1 MYFKCNLY
9 IFLPNRT
16 IIFQKIS
23 ILLFFLIIAGVIGCN
38 KDKRNPKK
46 KIGVIGEHHS
56 HNIGNNLLKYA
67 MFVKLKEFGFEPD
80 IIGYLIPENNISF
93 LNKTIKIRIIKNSYK
108 EIKRNDY
115 DLLMV
120 NSDQVW
126 RKGNLFYLDIG
137 FLKFSHNWN
146 IKKFIYGASMGLEF
160 WPFEREENR
169 VLKHLLMEFSG
180 VSVREEG
187 TMRLVESKMNIKPTL
202 VIDPTLL
209 IDRKYYLNIIKDY
222 KNEFN
227 SKDNYIFVYEVE
239 EMSSMKLFIKESIQQ
254 LKYKLYNCSSYD
266 KDSIKKFIYGIYN
279 SKAVI
284 TNSFHGILFSI
295 IFKKPFVAFN
305 PEKRGNE
312 RFNTLKNVYGLQ
324 KRIVSKNNQPNISL
338 LTKPFDV
345 DMKIFNELRQ
355 RSIDYLKKNLGIE
368 KNGKKI
374 MKKQILQR
382 RLLAL
387 FSNI

>member
-1 MYFKCNLY
+1 MHFKCIL
-9 IFLPNRT
+9 FK
-16 IIFQKIS
+16 KIS
-23 ILLFFLIIAGVIGCN
+23 ILFFILIIANEIGFN
-38 KDKRNPKK
+38 KEKRIKKK

-56 HNIGNNLLKYA
+56 QNIGNNLIKYA

-80 IIGYLIPENNISF
+80 IIGYLIPGNNISF

-126 RKGNLFYLDIG
+126 RKGNYLYLDIG

-146 IKKFIYGASMGLEF
+146 IQKFIYGASMGLEF

-169 VLKHLLMEFSG
+169 VLKHLLKEFSG

-187 TMRLVESKMNIKPTL
+187 TIRLVEKKLNIKPIL

-209 IDRKYYLNIIKDY
+209 IDKKYYLNLIKDY

-227 SKDNYIFVYEVE
+227 SIDNYIFVYEIE
-239 EMSSMKLFIKESIQQ
+239 EMSSMELFIKETVQQ
-254 LKYKLYNCSSYD
+254 LKYKLYNCSIYD

-312 RFNTLKNVYGLQ
+312 RFNTLKEVYGLQ

-338 LTKPFDV
+338 LTEPLDV
-345 DMKIFNELRQ
+345 DKKVFNDLRSK
-355 RSIDYLKKNLGIE
+355 SIDYLKKNLGIE
-368 KNGKKI
+368 KNELKNNEKTNFT
-374 MKKQILQR
+374 QEDY
-382 RLLAL
+382 
-387 FSNI
+387 